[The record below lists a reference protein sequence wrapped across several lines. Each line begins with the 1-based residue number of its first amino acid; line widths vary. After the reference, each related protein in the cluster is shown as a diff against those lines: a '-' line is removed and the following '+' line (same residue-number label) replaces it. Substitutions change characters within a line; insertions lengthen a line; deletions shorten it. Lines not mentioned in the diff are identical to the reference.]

1 MNVFD
6 YSPSSFYYSFLSG
19 WEDKNFPECPR
30 DDAKVGGIG
39 IFRESYWRGSLT
51 YSTSRTAV
59 NPPLRTMVILSLVA
73 LLTVRS

>member
-19 WEDKNFPECPR
+19 WEDKNFPEYPR
-30 DDAKVGGIG
+30 DDAKLGGIG

-51 YSTSRTAV
+51 YSTSSTAA
-59 NPPLRTMVILSLVA
+59 NPPLRTMVTFSLVA
-73 LLTVRS
+73 LSTARS